1 MQIDPHHHYDSCGG
15 PRCCRY
21 CSHILNES
29 PEEGAARI
37 EAENHARGLRSASQS
52 EFRTST
58 NASAQHDALG
68 RALQGY
74 GSVQLDAPP
83 DPYEAGLAKLR
94 AAQGIPD
101 APDVTDALRAM
112 AAFRDRLR
120 EYALTAGLGL
130 PPATNDIYYTK
141 PPDPYAA
148 AITTMEKKALAARSK
163 EKTR

>member
-58 NASAQHDALG
+58 KRECAARCPRSRTPKATAACNSTRPRTPTRPDSRSCVRRKVSPTRPTSPTRCGPWRRSVTASA
-68 RALQGY
+68 
-74 GSVQLDAPP
+74 S
-83 DPYEAGLAKLR
+83 
-94 AAQGIPD
+94 
-101 APDVTDALRAM
+101 
-112 AAFRDRLR
+112 
-120 EYALTAGLGL
+120 
-130 PPATNDIYYTK
+130 
-141 PPDPYAA
+141 
-148 AITTMEKKALAARSK
+148 
-163 EKTR
+163 TR